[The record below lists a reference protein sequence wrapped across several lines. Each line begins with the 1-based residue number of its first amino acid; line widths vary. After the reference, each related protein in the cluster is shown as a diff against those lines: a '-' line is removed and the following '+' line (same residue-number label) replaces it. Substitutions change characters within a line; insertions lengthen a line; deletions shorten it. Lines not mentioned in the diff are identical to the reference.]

1 MPEGTAV
8 GRRRRRDIKRLG
20 RSDAYLQAFDSS
32 AARTQAMRPRLHG
45 DDTTRPL
52 SALRRN
58 ATPTSLNQDNLHS
71 NDR

>member
-1 MPEGTAV
+1 MPERTAV

-32 AARTQAMRPRLHG
+32 AARTQAMRPWLHG

-52 SALRRN
+52 SAH
-58 ATPTSLNQDNLHS
+58 AGMPPPTSLNQDNLHS